1 MVKIYNTNAIVQSLY
16 SNFYVY
22 KVKSETLKIKFYF
35 DFTRKTKSTQKFLKI
50 NEKQEEM
57 QKDDL
62 IIIIIIIIITNDKIV
77 YKLCLRIVIYLPS
90 PSLHNLENVVNVRTL
105 FLKIISSS
113 ILLVSSVTTF
123 KCLMSR

>member
-1 MVKIYNTNAIVQSLY
+1 MVQIYNTNAIVQSLY

-62 IIIIIIIIITNDKIV
+62 IIIIIIITNDKIV
-77 YKLCLRIVIYLPS
+77 YKLCLRIVIYLAS

>member
-62 IIIIIIIIITNDKIV
+62 IIIIIIITNDKIV

>member
-62 IIIIIIIIITNDKIV
+62 IIIIIIIITNDKIV